1 MNEIYSNNQRQL
13 DQQEK
18 RNRIN
23 KAISQL
29 GKEMEQLLKLSPGH
43 KNYYWKGTTTDLIEM
58 VYDTYMMCELR
69 DRRGCPFTFKHMI
82 HHVCSVLH
90 VYEPRNP
97 RAYVHRARTRKEVRQ
112 TAFLDR
118 YAALMC
124 DDSNPMKRLIG
135 HIPAQY

>member
-1 MNEIYSNNQRQL
+1 MNEFYPNNQRQQ
-13 DQQEK
+13 DEAERK
-18 RNRIN
+18 DRMN
-23 KAISQL
+23 KAIGQL
-29 GKEMEQLLKLSPGH
+29 GKEMEQLLKLTPEH

-97 RAYVHRARTRKEVRQ
+97 RAYVHRARMRKEVRQ

-118 YAALMC
+118 YAALMRH
-124 DDSNPMKRLIG
+124 DSNPMKSLIG
-135 HIPAQY
+135 RVSGRD